1 MSSAPSNGLNP
12 DQVQPARR
20 ASTELSQIDAS
31 KWNFIIALMFLA
43 FANAWF
49 MRNLVWMLSFSGL
62 LAGLSGATLASKPLK
77 AAAVVLYVCAALALF
92 SPMDVFFRQ
101 GDGFSCQVVPIYNSA
116 GVSRH
121 ELVSDLRRQGM
132 RRDRD
137 YIVETSDPRIV
148 HKPTSALLFTYP
160 GNRSDPGQQ

>member
-77 AAAVVLYVCAALALF
+77 AAAVVLYVCA
-92 SPMDVFFRQ
+92 
-101 GDGFSCQVVPIYNSA
+101 

-148 HKPTSALLFTYP
+148 HKPTSALLITYP
-160 GNRSDPGQQ
+160 GNRTDPGQQ